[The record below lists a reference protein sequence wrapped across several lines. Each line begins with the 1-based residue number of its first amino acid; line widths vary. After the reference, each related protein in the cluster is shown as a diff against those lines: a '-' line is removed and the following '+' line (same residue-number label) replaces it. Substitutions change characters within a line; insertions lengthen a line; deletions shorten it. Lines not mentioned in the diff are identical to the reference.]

1 MITADFCESNCKLE
15 TRSLE
20 QMRADT
26 PEGQARSLLKQVRL
40 DFDVYKALIKG
51 QKPFDQVRRTKA
63 YLLPHHLLAIE
74 TPDFYW
80 VTGAEK
86 SFLARWRATVNGSRR
101 HLWKKP

>member
-1 MITADFCESNCKLE
+1 MINAEFLGGQCKSE
-15 TRSLE
+15 DKSLAE
-20 QMRADT
+20 MRADT